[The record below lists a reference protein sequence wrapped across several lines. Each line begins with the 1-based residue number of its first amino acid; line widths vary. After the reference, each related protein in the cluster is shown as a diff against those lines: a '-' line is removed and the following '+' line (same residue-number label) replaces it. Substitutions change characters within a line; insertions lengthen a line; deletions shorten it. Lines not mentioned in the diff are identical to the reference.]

1 MRKYGAAGGAGCLGQ
16 DFSIKCVVKNGW
28 LRHLAASPSRQQ
40 WQFSRSTLTLFLLSR
55 VFFFFFC
62 ACTDR
67 LRAAAPPFVLCKF
80 TQGLLDMLD
89 AMGKKRNK
97 RGGRKRN
104 LFNKVGRA
112 VLKAAANKGRA
123 KLEKKRRFYT
133 VLCTNNSEAAVPLRR
148 KIIRNGQQSHCY
160 LCIYK
165 NCSYPFCN
173 RR

>member
-1 MRKYGAAGGAGCLGQ
+1 MAPA
-16 DFSIKCVVKNGW
+16 
-28 LRHLAASPSRQQ
+28 
-40 WQFSRSTLTLFLLSR
+40 FSRFTQPAAVTVQSEHFNSLSALSC
-55 VFFFFFC
+55 FFFFFC

-123 KLEKKRRFYT
+123 KLKKKRRFYA

>member
-1 MRKYGAAGGAGCLGQ
+1 MRKYRAAGGAGCLGQ

-55 VFFFFFC
+55 VFFFFFVLVP
-62 ACTDR
+62 TDWG
-67 LRAAAPPFVLCKF
+67 LPPPPLSCVSLHKGYWTCWMRWGRKE
-80 TQGLLDMLD
+80 TS
-89 AMGKKRNK
+89 
-97 RGGRKRN
+97 GGRKRN

-123 KLEKKRRFYT
+123 KLEKKRRFYA

-160 LCIYK
+160 LCMYK